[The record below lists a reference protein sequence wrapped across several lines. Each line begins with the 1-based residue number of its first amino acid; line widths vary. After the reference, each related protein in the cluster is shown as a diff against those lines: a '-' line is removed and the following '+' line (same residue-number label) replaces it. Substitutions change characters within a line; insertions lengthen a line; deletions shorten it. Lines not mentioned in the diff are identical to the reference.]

1 MFPQQNRHNTN
12 TVGSVGTGGN
22 ANNRQQSGYPD
33 NLEPPLLSHAGGE
46 GKRAHADLREE
57 RPLSIQSLLNGRVS
71 LSPPPRQPSQQ
82 PQSQSH
88 VQQQSRGSEKA
99 VHGADLASPLNSYA
113 YTGYVPRRQH
123 QVQQQHHIYQGASP
137 SSRHFISDPHYPH
150 GANGHSLVYR
160 NGPGYQSAPMAP
172 PSSSSSSLDI
182 RYRPYPEIHSVGP
195 QPPAGVPPQTP
206 HQQMHPPQLVQRVS
220 DNAIGKLPLYAR
232 ITGGLSKEEKR
243 TAKRGGH
250 SDQLTLQQQ
259 QQRRRRRTQ
268 ACEYCHLKK
277 IKCEGDGVRCIN
289 CVKNDVQCTWGLKRK
304 RGPKPKVGVVTDIVS
319 VAISRAKSHQRQK
332 QQPRSSAARV
342 QIAEDKQPLGEK
354 MPLGQPE
361 HQAGHLTAA
370 SVPTAAPITPTT
382 AVEAEEAA
390 PVSSQVPIAMILR
403 SESTEPS
410 VSPAQI
416 SIDDIQSDDESSA
429 LSPPSSDTFEGL
441 RAPAM
446 DGVLNEFFSDKFD
459 ADTRDTVRY
468 YFDYFYPLCPMFHP
482 SMFIRRVVRGEVD
495 PLLLDAMRAAS
506 AKVITRMTGRFV
518 DGAAIAK
525 SVKQRIILQL
535 EQPSVDLVRVLVI
548 MTLLAGSQGEY
559 MSYNSLICL
568 AASIVV
574 RMGWHKLDLYKRP
587 PPASWESWVNL
598 EVKRR
603 VFWLVYQ
610 TDSYQAMLTGRP
622 MSIDEDTVYVQAP
635 CSDYE
640 WDVIVH
646 SPENAA
652 SPMDKLATAA
662 TSALVAGS
670 IDQST
675 IVATGAFSYSFMAL
689 CELTAIIAHINTFL
703 CDAKAG
709 RSRLP
714 QPAMGS
720 EAPGSSSTSASFP
733 REGPFP
739 AVEFL
744 GTPHS
749 TTTGDLV
756 HPVERTV
763 TLLSEYPTYVA
774 LDTRLEAW
782 KGKLLMPED
791 LRDDAMEAN
800 DISYFGTADH
810 RRFMMRVRYFC
821 LHCYYVP
828 ITIFLHQSNR
838 PSFFTEYEQPLEAR
852 LRRSKNGQGEAASD
866 SAANDCRGA
875 QTSAED
881 EESDMALREM
891 LNMAFASTWNE
902 GLLAY
907 DIEQQSWKMCVQA
920 AHGLSEHLERNSDFP
935 LYRFDQIIPFCIFMS
950 VSVLIRQIRS
960 CNKALAKGTGIGLLR
975 SVAEVEVER
984 NLCVKHIRHQW
995 ELLQSLGSLWDVQ
1008 GMQLLLKSMQI
1019 DEVANAADML
1029 SGMSLSI

>member
-1 MFPQQNRHNTN
+1 PPPPPHSSNGDISQHQHQQIAHKAPAQLHISGSERIAHGAGLASPPHSHSYQGHIMPQHQQQHRQGFHHVQPQQN
-12 TVGSVGTGGN
+12 
-22 ANNRQQSGYPD
+22 
-33 NLEPPLLSHAGGE
+33 
-46 GKRAHADLREE
+46 
-57 RPLSIQSLLNGRVS
+57 
-71 LSPPPRQPSQQ
+71 
-82 PQSQSH
+82 
-88 VQQQSRGSEKA
+88 
-99 VHGADLASPLNSYA
+99 
-113 YTGYVPRRQH
+113 QH
-123 QVQQQHHIYQGASP
+123 QHHMYQDASP
-137 SSRHFISDPHYPH
+137 SSVHFISDAHYPH
-150 GANGHSLVYR
+150 SASSQSLVFR
-160 NGPGYQSAPMAP
+160 NGAGHQGTTAMASP
-172 PSSSSSSLDI
+172 ASSLEI
-182 RYRPYPEIHSVGP
+182 RYRPYPEIHCAGP
-195 QPPAGVPPQTP
+195 QPPMGTLPQALNQ
-206 HQQMHPPQLVQRVS
+206 HAHPPQLVQRAS
-220 DNAIGKLPLYAR
+220 EGAIGKLPLYAR
-232 ITGGLSKEEKR
+232 ISVGMSREEKR
-243 TAKRGGH
+243 TAKRSGH
-250 SDQLTLQQQ
+250 GHGRNHGDQQSLQQQQQ

-277 IKCEGDGVRCIN
+277 IKCEGDGARCIN
-289 CVKNDVQCTWGLKRK
+289 CIKNDVQCTWGLKRK
-304 RGPKPKVGVVTDIVS
+304 RGPKPKVGIVAETAG
-319 VAISRAKSHQRQK
+319 VGLGRAKSIQRQK
-332 QQPRSSAARV
+332 QQQQQPQPQGSAPLAHKPS
-342 QIAEDKQPLGEK
+342 EKQPLSQQP
-354 MPLGQPE
+354 PLRQPE
-361 HQAGHLTAA
+361 QQAGHQY
-370 SVPTAAPITPTT
+370 AAPAQAVSSTGAETVSATTATTPTT
-382 AVEAEEAA
+382 TSPTATSAMC
-390 PVSSQVPIAMILR
+390 QVPIAMILR
-403 SESTEPS
+403 SRSKSPS
-410 VSPAQI
+410 ASPAHI
-416 SIDDIQSDDESSA
+416 SVDELQSDDESAA
-429 LSPPSSDTFEGL
+429 LSPPSSEAFEGL

-495 PLLLDAMRAAS
+495 PLLLDAMRAA
-506 AKVITRMTGRFV
+506 AARIITRMTGRPV
-518 DGAAIAK
+518 DGPAIAK

-535 EQPSVDLVRVLVI
+535 EQPSEDLVRVLVI

-587 PPASWESWVNL
+587 PPASWEDWVKL

-610 TDSYQAMLTGRP
+610 TDSYQSMLTGRP

-646 SPENAA
+646 SSENVA
-652 SPMDKLATAA
+652 SPMDKLSPAA
-662 TSALVAGS
+662 TSAMVAGS
-670 IDQST
+670 IDQNT

-714 QPAMGS
+714 QPTM
-720 EAPGSSSTSASFP
+720 SASTCGAFS
-733 REGPFP
+733 RDGPFP
-739 AVEFL
+739 AVDFL
-744 GTPHS
+744 GTQRS
-749 TTTGDLV
+749 NTGDLV

-763 TLLSEYPTYVA
+763 SLLSEYPTYVD
-774 LDTRLEAW
+774 LDTRLQSW
-782 KGKLLMPED
+782 KSRLLMPED
-791 LRDDAMEAN
+791 LRDDAMEAK

-828 ITIFLHQSNR
+828 IAIFLHQSNR

-852 LRRSKNGQGEAASD
+852 LRRSKHSQGENAPSESVPGTASLAHD
-866 SAANDCRGA
+866 GRGVPL
-875 QTSAED
+875 SAED
-881 EESDMALREM
+881 EESEIALREM

-907 DIEQQSWKMCVQA
+907 DVQQESWEICVQA

-935 LYRFDQIIPFCIFMS
+935 LDRFDQIIPFCIFMS
-950 VSVLIRQIRS
+950 VSVLIRQIRI
-960 CNKALAKGTGIGLLR
+960 CNHAVARGTGTALLP
-975 SVAEVEVER
+975 SVAEVEEER

-995 ELLQSLGSLWDVQ
+995 DLLQSLGTVWDVQ
-1008 GMQLLLKSMQI
+1008 GMQQLLKSMQV

-1029 SGMSLSI
+1029 SGMSLSL